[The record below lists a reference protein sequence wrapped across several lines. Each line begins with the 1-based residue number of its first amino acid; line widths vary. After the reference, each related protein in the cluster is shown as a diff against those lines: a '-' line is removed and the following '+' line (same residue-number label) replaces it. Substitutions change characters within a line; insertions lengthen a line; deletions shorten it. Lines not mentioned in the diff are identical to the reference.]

1 MVDYELPLP
10 GQPTVR
16 KENLADGEMRSNCI
30 KWFSDAHMQSAS
42 KQIQTP
48 FFQFSVEVAGHV
60 FSLSQLEDRRL
71 LRLLKSFFPFEAMLG
86 SIV

>member
-1 MVDYELPLP
+1 MDYELPLP

-16 KENLADGEMRSNCI
+16 KENLANGEMLSIRI
-30 KWFSDAHMQSAS
+30 KWFSDANVQCAS

-48 FFQFSVEVAGHV
+48 LFQFSVKVAGHV

-71 LRLLKSFFPFEAMLG
+71 LRLLKKFFPFEAMLA